1 MRSALTHSKLE
12 ELTQACLT
20 ERQREEESFDSLL
33 QDYDVPVSA
42 PTHSQSL
49 ANAFQVTVAETY
61 AICSSVDV
69 RYRAER
75 RRMEEDRSR
84 LSEELAALTEKVKKR
99 EDIVE
104 AALPSPA

>member
-20 ERQREEESFDSLL
+20 EESFDSLL

-49 ANAFQVTVAETY
+49 ASAFQVTVAETY

-69 RYRAER
+69 RYRVER
-75 RRMEEDRSR
+75 RRMEEEKSR

-104 AALPSPA
+104 VRLPSPA